1 MKHSKNKRAIIVL
14 GPPGS
19 GKGTQAELLAEK
31 FNLFHL
37 ETSEIIERK
46 LVGIQEDDSVV
57 VKGEKYFLIEEKRKR
72 ESGKLMS
79 GPLIG
84 FWMTEKIKE
93 LAEERKGIVT
103 SGSPRTLDEA
113 KDIIP
118 SFKKLY
124 GVKNIKIIWLK
135 LGAEDVIWRNSHRKT
150 CELMRHP
157 ILFTKETS
165 KLRKCP
171 FDGSKLLIR
180 KDDTPEAIK
189 VRLERYEVETL
200 PVVDYL
206 KKEGLKIK
214 NINGSPPPAEVFAS
228 ILKALNFK

>member
-93 LAEERKGIVT
+93 LAKEEKGITT

-118 SFKKLY
+118 ALKKLY
-124 GVKNIKIIWLK
+124 GVKNIKIIWLNLDAK
-135 LGAEDVIWRNSHRKT
+135 DVIWRNSHRKT

-157 ILFTKETS
+157 ILYTKETE
-165 KLRKCP
+165 KLTKCP
-171 FDGSKLLIR
+171 FDGSWLLTR

-189 VRLERYEVETL
+189 VRLERYKDETL
-200 PVVDYL
+200 PVIYYL
-206 KKEGLKIK
+206 KKEGLRIK
-214 NINGSPPPAEVFAS
+214 NIDGFPQPAVVFKN
-228 ILKALNFK
+228 ILKALK